1 MGEFCQAVKF
11 HCEWPANEGVTI
23 SSYTAKP
30 AERQKKANN
39 IRRWSSKAVRAQTV
53 QIPMGMSASSTDLQ
67 QSGSTGQCSLTA
79 LGLMLV
85 SLASVNK
92 TIPLVYTKVLVI
104 TPYKD
109 KSDVYLTIQTMNSK
123 SCVTS
128 SVYSNKRKVV
138 V

>member
-1 MGEFCQAVKF
+1 M
-11 HCEWPANEGVTI
+11 
-23 SSYTAKP
+23 
-30 AERQKKANN
+30 
-39 IRRWSSKAVRAQTV
+39 
-53 QIPMGMSASSTDLQ
+53 QIPIGISASSTNLQ
-67 QSGSTGQCSLTA
+67 QSGSTGHYSLIA

-92 TIPLVYTKVLVI
+92 TIPLVYTIVLVI